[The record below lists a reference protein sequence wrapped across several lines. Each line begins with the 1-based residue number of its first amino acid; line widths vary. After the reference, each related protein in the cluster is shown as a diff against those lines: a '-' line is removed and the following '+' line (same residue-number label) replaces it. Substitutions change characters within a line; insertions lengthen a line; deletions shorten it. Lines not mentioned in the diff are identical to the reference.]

1 MAMRLSSVLVLL
13 VLACPCTAAPGAA
26 QATSADTGAAAR
38 IDRFIADS
46 LGAVPFSG
54 TIAVSRGGAL
64 VFSRGYGLAHREE
77 DVPATPRTRFLIGSV
92 TKQVTAAAVL
102 MLQDRGRLNVHD
114 PICRHLGRCS
124 AAWAPVTIH
133 HLLTHTSGI
142 PDIFALG
149 YGATR
154 AMPRTHDQ
162 LVDIFLASPLVF
174 APGSR
179 FQYSNSAYILLGEI
193 VERAAGR
200 PYASFIQDSIFAPAG
215 MANTGFWDNAAVV
228 KHLATGYVV
237 RDGTWRRGPYE
248 DRTTVTAEGNSTYS
262 TGEDLVSWMR
272 TLYRGH
278 LLSPGSLRA
287 MFAPHVVRDGDG
299 PRAGQ
304 GYGYGWY
311 VHQEL
316 GRPVYSH
323 PGIMPGYWSYVAY
336 FPYDD
341 VAIAVLSNSSP
352 NLAPVVRA
360 AASAVFG
367 VSRPGVER

>member
-1 MAMRLSSVLVLL
+1 MRLSPLFLL
-13 VLACPCTAAPGAA
+13 LALACPFTATAAAA
-26 QATSADTGAAAR
+26 QAAPADTGVAAR
-38 IDRFIADS
+38 IGRFVADS
-46 LGAVPFSG
+46 AGAVPFSG

-64 VFSRGYGLAHREE
+64 VFSRGYGLSHREE
-77 DVPATPRTRFLIGSV
+77 DVTVTPRTRFLIGSV
-92 TKQVTAAAVL
+92 TKQMTAAAVL

-114 PICRHLGRCS
+114 PVCRHVSRCS

-149 YGATR
+149 FGATR

-162 LVDIFLASPLVF
+162 LVDIFRDQPLGF
-174 APGSR
+174 RPGSR
-179 FQYSNSAYILLGEI
+179 FQYSNSAYILLGEV
-193 VERAAGR
+193 VERAAGQ
-200 PYASFIQDSIFAPAG
+200 PYASFVRDSIFARVG
-215 MANTGFWDNAAVV
+215 MGSTGFWDNAAVV

-262 TGEDLVSWMR
+262 TAEDLLSWMR
-272 TLYRGH
+272 ALHRGGG
-278 LLSPGSLRA
+278 LLSPGSLKA
-287 MFAPHVVRDGDG
+287 MLASHVVRDGDG

-311 VHQEL
+311 VHREL

-336 FPYDD
+336 FPDDD
-341 VAIAVLSNSSP
+341 VAVAVLSNSSP
-352 NLAPVVRA
+352 NLAPIVRA
-360 AASAVFG
+360 AAAAVF
-367 VSRPGVER
+367 STRPRP

>member
-1 MAMRLSSVLVLL
+1 MRLSPLFLL
-13 VLACPCTAAPGAA
+13 LALACPFTATAAAA
-26 QATSADTGAAAR
+26 QAAPADTGVAAR
-38 IDRFIADS
+38 IGRFVADS
-46 LGAVPFSG
+46 AGAVPFSG

-64 VFSRGYGLAHREE
+64 VFSRGYGLSHREE
-77 DVPATPRTRFLIGSV
+77 DVTVTPRTRFLIGSV
-92 TKQVTAAAVL
+92 TKQMTAAAVL

-114 PICRHLGRCS
+114 PVCRHVSRCS

-149 YGATR
+149 FGATR

-162 LVDIFLASPLVF
+162 LVDIFRDQPLGF
-174 APGSR
+174 RPGSR
-179 FQYSNSAYILLGEI
+179 FQYSNSAYILLSEV
-193 VERAAGR
+193 VERAAGQ
-200 PYASFIQDSIFAPAG
+200 PYASFVRDSIFARVG
-215 MANTGFWDNAAVV
+215 MGSTGFWDNAAVV

-262 TGEDLVSWMR
+262 TAEDLLSWMR
-272 TLYRGH
+272 ALHRGG
-278 LLSPGSLRA
+278 LLSPGSLKA
-287 MFAPHVVRDGDG
+287 MLASYVVRDGDG

-311 VHQEL
+311 VHREL

-336 FPYDD
+336 FPDDD
-341 VAIAVLSNSSP
+341 VAVAVLSNSSP
-352 NLAPVVRA
+352 NLAPIVRA
-360 AASAVFG
+360 AAAAVF
-367 VSRPGVER
+367 STRPRP